1 MKQNNPKITVYVV
14 NRNNENFLDECLN
27 SIKNQTYKN
36 LEIIIVD
43 DSSTDNSIQIIKNF
57 KKKNKKSIIIRNKN
71 KIGLVKS
78 IHKAIKRSSGKFI
91 IRLDSD
97 DYLKSDAISKMYL
110 GIKNDKK
117 LAMIFPNFT
126 WINAKSK
133 ILKQFNYK
141 IKKKII
147 GLDIQPA
154 HGACSMI
161 NKSILIKI
169 GNYNNKFDRQDGY
182 YLWLLILLN
191 NYKIKHTQDNLFY
204 YRKHKNNLSKNKK
217 KILKTRLN
225 ILNYFIKT
233 KKIKNKFLIKNKL
246 MTLKELYN

>member
-1 MKQNNPKITVYVV
+1 MKQNYPKITIYVV

-27 SIKNQTYKN
+27 SIINQTYKN

-43 DSSTDNSIQIIKNF
+43 DHSSDDSIQIIKNF
-57 KKKNKKSIIIRNKN
+57 KKENKKSIIIRNKK

-78 IHKAIKRSSGKFI
+78 ILKAVKKSSGKFI

-97 DYLKSDAISKMYL
+97 DYLESDAISKMYL

-126 WINAKSK
+126 WINSRSK
-133 ILKQFNYK
+133 ILKKFDYK

-147 GLDIQPA
+147 GLNTQPA

-161 NKSILIKI
+161 NKSI
-169 GNYNNKFDRQDGY
+169 
-182 YLWLLILLN
+182 
-191 NYKIKHTQDNLFY
+191 
-204 YRKHKNNLSKNKK
+204 
-217 KILKTRLN
+217 
-225 ILNYFIKT
+225 
-233 KKIKNKFLIKNKL
+233 
-246 MTLKELYN
+246 